1 MSIVRK
7 TLKKSFDQVSQDLF
21 PILKALGNI
30 KRFSTLIELLDG
42 PCSFQKLL
50 SQTHLQKTAMANH
63 LNQLVKVN
71 LIQKPDY
78 GYYDLTMDGL
88 EYLRAIHRT
97 WMQSMTVQQKKLQSV
112 QSRSMSSGFIK
123 KLLHQE

>member
-30 KRFSTLIELLDG
+30 KRFSILIALLDG

-88 EYLRAIHRT
+88 EYLRVIYRT

-112 QSRSMSSGFIK
+112 QSRPMSSGFIK

>member
-1 MSIVRK
+1 MSFVRK
-7 TLKKSFDQVSQDLF
+7 TLKISFEQVSQDLF
-21 PILKALGNI
+21 PILKALGNN
-30 KRFSTLIELLDG
+30 KRFYILIALLDG

-63 LNQLVKVN
+63 LNQLLKVN

-88 EYLRAIHRT
+88 EYLRAIYRT

-112 QSRSMSSGFIK
+112 QSRPMSSGFIK

>member
-30 KRFSTLIELLDG
+30 RRFSILIVLLDG

-50 SQTHLQKTAMANH
+50 SHTHLQKTAMSNH
-63 LNQLVKVN
+63 LIQLVQVN

-78 GYYDLTMDGL
+78 GFYDLTTDGL
-88 EYLRAIHRT
+88 EYLRAIYRT
-97 WMQSMTVQQKKLQSV
+97 WTQSMAVQQKKLQSI
-112 QSRSMSSGFIK
+112 QGRPMSSGFIK

>member
-7 TLKKSFDQVSQDLF
+7 TLKKSFEQVSQDLF

-30 KRFSTLIELLDG
+30 KRFSILIALLDG

-50 SQTHLQKTAMANH
+50 SHTHLQKTAMANH

-88 EYLRAIHRT
+88 EYLRAIYRT

-112 QSRSMSSGFIK
+112 QSRPMSSGFIK